1 MASGLVRWVFLVLI
15 RLQKEFPVFALDHY
29 TGHVGEPPPGAIELP
44 LADGEEPPND
54 DVVASEPGRSG
65 EAEP

>member
-1 MASGLVRWVFLVLI
+1 M
-15 RLQKEFPVFALDHY
+15 FAPDQH
-29 TGHVGEPPPGAIELP
+29 TGHVGEHPPGAIELP
-44 LADGEEPPND
+44 LADGEEPLND